1 MNVAHLVTFAAALT
15 IAAASP
21 GPAVAAVLA
30 RALSSGFR
38 ATVPMI
44 GGLILGDM
52 LYISAAIGGLA
63 ALATTFGGVF
73 IVVRWLGAAY
83 LVYLAIRLWRSAPA
97 QAETA
102 AKRPRGSPVQVFLA
116 GLSITLGNPKV
127 MVFYLALLPALIDLR
142 TVGTAEYLAMVA
154 IVMVVLSIVIGLY
167 ALLAGRAGAFLA
179 TPRRRKLV
187 DRIAGSAMV
196 GAAAAIIAR

>member
-1 MNVAHLVTFAAALT
+1 MRSLPTGFRRWSLCAAWCAAL
-15 IAAASP
+15 
-21 GPAVAAVLA
+21 VLA
-30 RALSSGFR
+30 
-38 ATVPMI
+38 P
-44 GGLILGDM
+44 
-52 LYISAAIGGLA
+52 
-63 ALATTFGGVF
+63 
-73 IVVRWLGAAY
+73 
-83 LVYLAIRLWRSAPA
+83 RSAPA
-97 QAETA
+97 QAEAA
-102 AKRPRGSPVQVFLA
+102 AKRPRGSPVQVFLG

-142 TVGTAEYLAMVA
+142 SIGTAEYLAMVA

-167 ALLAGRAGAFLA
+167 ALLAGRAGAFLG